1 MLGGHADELH
11 ILRFVRTR
19 DRQHVFRQVD
29 PHDEAGA
36 DARRHKV
43 GDKAGPCAHV
53 QHELVLDRGRQVDQ
67 APGHPRVLAAG
78 PGVVDGGNNVVSR
91 GPRVILQGSL
101 EIQGDLK
108 IAGNVEGDLKASGDV
123 TIDSGATIQ
132 ASIEG
137 ANVQVRGQVNGNVTA
152 KRRLT
157 LGGSGRLN
165 GDVKV
170 GRLTVEDGAS
180 LNGNVTM
187 SPEKG

>member
-1 MLGGHADELH
+1 MTQAEK
-11 ILRFVRTR
+11 T
-19 DRQHVFRQVD
+19 
-29 PHDEAGA
+29 A
-36 DARRHKV
+36 
-43 GDKAGPCAHV
+43 V
-53 QHELVLDRGRQVDQ
+53 QASNAQN
-67 APGHPRVLAAG
+67 
-78 PGVVDGGNNVVSR
+78 GGNNVVSL
-91 GPRVILQGSL
+91 GPRDVLQGRL

-108 IAGNVEGDLKASGDV
+108 IGGNVEGDLKATGDV

-137 ANVQVRGQVNGNVTA
+137 ANVQVRGQVTGNVTA

-170 GRLTVEDGAS
+170 GRLTVEDGAT

-187 SPEKG
+187 APEKG